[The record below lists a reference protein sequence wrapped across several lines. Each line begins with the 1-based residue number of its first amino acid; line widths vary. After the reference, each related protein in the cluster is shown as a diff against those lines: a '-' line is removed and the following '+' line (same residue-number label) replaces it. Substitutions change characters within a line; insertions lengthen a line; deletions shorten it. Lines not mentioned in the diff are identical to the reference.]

1 MNGNTFFLIL
11 KILNTKIKVKK
22 IYIIFL
28 FMFFQMAITF
38 AQELALVAK
47 IEKDKVILRWM
58 PQSFETWQKGNAV
71 GYQLFRQTT
80 HRNGEKVNE
89 NQILLTKNPL
99 VPLKENYWTLLSKKE
114 KFATV
119 AYKFLTAP
127 APEDQESK
135 DLSLVMAML
144 MSNTSGAIAG
154 GMALLYEDK
163 TIAPNEQYIYTV
175 VIDKTL
181 ISANVNIETSKI
193 TRLLPPTNLYGE
205 FQDSTLF
212 IRWNVADS
220 LLHSAFI
227 IERSDDG
234 GLSYSPTQD
243 EPILALAEP
252 DSLGNYIGTK
262 SEKLP
267 KLYQEYYYRVKAIT
281 PFGILSEPSNVIR
294 IYGYRTKLPLPRV
307 KTFLPNN
314 KEKGVRITW
323 NFPDSLNNDIRGFD
337 VLRAEKLGEKY
348 EKLNPKRLSR
358 QTRMFVDSLPLSEG
372 YYQVAVINWAYK
384 SLPSY
389 PEFVQ
394 LQDSIPPQK
403 PVWKI
408 YKSDENGIVT
418 LRWKANHEKDF
429 LGYSI
434 YRGDNPKRELS
445 LITSQIISD
454 SVYRDTVSL
463 NLLNKKIYYSI
474 IAFDKRLNASV
485 HADTVIVRRP
495 DIIPPASPNFTDFSV
510 SDSSIAI
517 SWANSPSEDHDSTFL
532 YRVLK
537 ADTLN
542 GRKLLLGFSVKKPL
556 NSFIDTTAAEKTPYV
571 YQLIAQDD
579 AGLQSKPAN
588 IELEML
594 YTGLRKAINPI
605 NFSLEGNSLLLTWQ
619 LPKQAIKKYVLY
631 RKKGIAEKMALYK
644 IFEGKFGSYREP
656 TIEPNIPYSYRIKAI
671 FADDS
676 ETKLSEVFEAP
687 ILKK

>member
-1 MNGNTFFLIL
+1 MNGNFLIL
-11 KILNTKIKVKK
+11 RILNTKFKVKK
-22 IYIIFL
+22 IYFIFPFL
-28 FMFFQMAITF
+28 FFYTAVTF

-47 IEKDKVILRWM
+47 TEKDKVILRWM

-99 VPLKENYWTLLSKKE
+99 VPLKENYWTLLEKKE

-119 AYKFLTAP
+119 AYKFLTVP

-175 VIDKTL
+175 VIDKTS
-181 ISANVNIETSKI
+181 ISASVSVETSKI

-234 GLSYSPTQD
+234 GLSYRPTQD

-252 DSLGNYIGTK
+252 DSLGRYFGAK

-358 QTRMFVDSLPLSEG
+358 QSRMFVDSLPLSEG

-394 LQDSIPPQK
+394 LEDSIPPIK
-403 PVWKI
+403 PLWKS
-408 YKSDENGIVT
+408 YKVDDKGIVS

-434 YRGDNPKRELS
+434 FRGDNPKREFS
-445 LITSQIISD
+445 LITGSIIAD

-474 IAFDKRLNASV
+474 VAYDKRLNASI
-485 HADTVIVRRP
+485 HADTVIIKRP
-495 DIIPPASPNFTDFSV
+495 DIIPPASPNFTDFV
-510 SDSSIAI
+510 LSDSTIVL
-517 SWANSPSEDHDSTFL
+517 SWVNSPSEDLDTTFL
-532 YRVLK
+532 YRSIK
-537 ADTLN
+537 TDSSHS
-542 GRKLLLGFSVKKPL
+542 RQLLY
-556 NSFIDTTAAEKTPYV
+556 SFAAKDSTNTFTDTTALEKVLYQ
-571 YQLIAQDD
+571 YQLVAKDD
-579 AGLQSKPAN
+579 AALLSKPAL
-588 IELEML
+588 IELEL
-594 YTGLRKAINPI
+594 LFTGVRRPINPI
-605 NFSLEGNSLLLTWQ
+605 NFKLQEDTHTLLLEWNP
-619 LPKQAIKKYVLY
+619 PKEAVKKYILY
-631 RKKGIAEKMALYK
+631 RKKGTNEKMALYK
-644 IFEGKFGSYREP
+644 IFEGKNGSFKESD
-656 TIEPNIPYSYRIKAI
+656 IETNIQYSYRISAV

-676 ETKLSEVFEAP
+676 ESKISNVFDAP
-687 ILKK
+687 VLKK